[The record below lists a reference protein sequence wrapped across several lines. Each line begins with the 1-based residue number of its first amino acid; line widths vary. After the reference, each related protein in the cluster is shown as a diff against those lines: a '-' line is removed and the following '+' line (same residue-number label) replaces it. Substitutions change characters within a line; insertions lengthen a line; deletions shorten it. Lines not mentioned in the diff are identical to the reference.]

1 MALASRLF
9 GLTPAECLAGTT
21 REAAHALGLDDR
33 GIISAGMRADLAVWR
48 IDHPRD
54 LSYWLGRDALTHL
67 FIEGRSVSLTA
78 A

>member
-1 MALASRLF
+1 MGLASRLF

-21 REAAHALGLDDR
+21 CEAARALGLDDR

-48 IDHPRD
+48 VDHPRD
-54 LSYWLGRDALTHL
+54 LAYWLGRDALTHL
-67 FIEGRSVSLTA
+67 FIKGRSVSLTA